1 MENVPPRAGIAQDLS
16 PQFTASVVLMCAGT
30 ALLFFSLSGFLV
42 RLAKLIPSLYLRGLA
57 PFTVQQ
63 LASRVNTAFASLTV
77 VCMVLFVAL
86 TSVQR
91 FGPARCHRIFAVERY
106 AVWHERDIVFVRRLC
121 DGRGSE
127 PLYKLC
133 RIA

>member
-1 MENVPPRAGIAQDLS
+1 MMGIAYKLLVDNGLMDLS

-42 RLAKLIPSLYLRGLA
+42 RMAKLIPSLYLRGLA

-77 VCMVLFVAL
+77 VCMVLSWRL
-86 TSVQR
+86 
-91 FGPARCHRIFAVERY
+91 PACA
-106 AVWHERDIVFVRRLC
+106 AVWACATPRATCSCSAASTSWAKTRSR
-121 DGRGSE
+121 
-127 PLYKLC
+127 
-133 RIA
+133 A

>member
-1 MENVPPRAGIAQDLS
+1 MDLS
-16 PQFTASVVLMCAGT
+16 PQFTASVVLVCAGT

-42 RLAKLIPSLYLRGLA
+42 RMAKLIPSLYLRGLA

-77 VCMVLFVAL
+77 VCMVLFLAL
-86 TSVQR
+86 TSVCGGLGLR
-91 FGPARCHRIFAVERY
+91 DATESSLSN
-106 AVWHERDIVFVRRLC
+106 ERDIVFVRRLC
-121 DGRGSE
+121 DGRGSK